1 MYQVKS
7 KFLFPS
13 QIVSG
18 EIQDFD
24 KIQQPLIDWIYKYKN
39 NHQESARLSNVGGWQ
54 SESKEIFN
62 DEGFKP
68 FEKTIIDC
76 IFELCF
82 EYELIH
88 PLQLIQMWINVNQP
102 NTYNISHRHPGNTL
116 SGVLWIKQTASMGKF
131 VFDNMDVGYRDAMLL
146 INTNKEHL
154 DKHNMIN
161 EFTPEYED
169 GTMMLF
175 PSGLSHRVEINK
187 SKEDRISLSFNLFS

>member
-1 MYQVKS
+1 MYQAKS
-7 KFLFPS
+7 KFLFPT

-18 EIQDFD
+18 EIPDFE
-24 KIQQPLIDWIYKYKN
+24 KIQQPLIDWIYKYKKQN
-39 NHQESARLSNVGGWQ
+39 SKSCKLSNVGGWQ
-54 SESKEIFN
+54 SESKEVFN

-68 FEKTIIDC
+68 FEKIIIDC

-88 PLQLIQMWINVNQP
+88 PVQLLQMWININQP

-116 SGVLWIKQTASMGKF
+116 SGVLWIKQTSSMGKF
-131 VFDNMDVGYRDAMLL
+131 VFDNMDNGYRDAMLL
-146 INTNKEHL
+146 LNTEENHL
-154 DKHNMIN
+154 YKHNMIN
-161 EFTPEYED
+161 EYTPKYKD

-175 PSGLSHRVEINK
+175 PSGLSHRVEINN